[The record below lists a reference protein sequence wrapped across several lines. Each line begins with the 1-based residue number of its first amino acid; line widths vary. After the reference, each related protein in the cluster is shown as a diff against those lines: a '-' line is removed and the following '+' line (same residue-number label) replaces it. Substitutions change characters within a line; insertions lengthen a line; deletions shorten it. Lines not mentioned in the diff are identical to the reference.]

1 MFTCAR
7 CRATVVAGEVER
19 EAGDWILRCSLCGA
33 KNILA
38 TTPINKVPVRLPTFE
53 VSGWRD

>member
-1 MFTCAR
+1 
-7 CRATVVAGEVER
+7 VVAGDVER

-38 TTPINKVPVRLPTFE
+38 TTLINKIKLPTFE
-53 VSGWRD
+53 VSGWRE

>member
-1 MFTCAR
+1 M
-7 CRATVVAGEVER
+7 VAGEVER
-19 EAGDWILRCSLCGA
+19 EAGDWILRCSLCDA

-38 TTPINKVPVRLPTFE
+38 ITLVNKIPARLPIFE